1 MKFNSPV
8 LLFSNVAFVSGLSYQ
23 LASTIPW
30 NPKTPTSVDQS
41 TVYNGTYYLADRSN
55 KGVHVI
61 DLASSKQTTLI
72 TGFKGLVTTN
82 GKSDPPVSG
91 PDGLIVLPN
100 RNELYVGDGDGS
112 VKVIDLVN
120 HTIVASIVT
129 GSEKRADEFAYDST
143 TQTIVVTNPNEKPPF
158 VTIISAKDRNVT
170 GKIVFNNATGL
181 EQPAFNSVNGK
192 FYVSVPSTGANPGG
206 EIAELDLSAMN
217 IAKVIPLPEC
227 IPAGII
233 FGPNQNLF
241 VGCSQDQILTYGVA
255 YSLVLDISTGKV
267 IGNISGVAGIDQVAY
282 DPSML
287 FYYASAYQNL
297 AGANK
302 SGSPMPQLAVID
314 ARTNTLLQT
323 LTTDNATAHSV
334 AVDPVTNQVVVPVAK
349 AGIEVYNLTMANA
362 SSTSPSA
369 TPSSSVSASTGAG
382 ATIHAYGTFLGLVT
396 LIVAG
401 MLLV

>member
-1 MKFNSPV
+1 MKFNSPL
-8 LLFSNVAFVSGLSYQ
+8 LLFTNVAFVSGLSYQ
-23 LASTIPW
+23 LAATIPW
-30 NPKTPTSVDQS
+30 SPKNPTSVDQS
-41 TVYNGTYYLADRSN
+41 VVYNGTYYLADRTN

-61 DLASSKQTTLI
+61 DLASSKATTLI

-82 GKSDPPVSG
+82 NKADPPVSG

-112 VKVIDLVN
+112 VKVVDLMN

-129 GSEKRADEFAYDST
+129 GSQKRADELAYDPA
-143 TQTIVVTNPNEKPPF
+143 TQTIVVTNPNDKPPF

-206 EIAELDLSAMN
+206 EIAELDVSAMD
-217 IAKVIPLPEC
+217 ITKVIPLTEC
-227 IPAGII
+227 VPAGIA

-267 IGNISGVAGIDQVAY
+267 IGNISGLAGIDQVAY
-282 DPSML
+282 DPSIL

-302 SGSPMPQLAVID
+302 SGSPMPQLAIVD

-323 LTTDNATAHSV
+323 LTTDNVTAHSV
-334 AVDPVTNQVVVPVAK
+334 AVDPVTNQVVVPLSK
-349 AGIEVYNLTMANA
+349 AGIEVYNLSMANT
-362 SSTSPSA
+362 SSANSSA
-369 TPSSSVSASTGAG
+369 TASSSVPAQTGAG
-382 ATIHAYGTFLGLVT
+382 AISQPYEPFLGLVT
-396 LIVAG
+396 LLVAS